1 MRIGAIGSYGFGN
14 FNNYRVSG
22 VYGNPG
28 SLQPVKKVGQE
39 NASGNTLAVLK
50 KEKGDNRQEENT
62 RPVQQQQSA
71 VRDYQNIMEQMR
83 TMTRF
88 SADTIPMASAI

>member
-1 MRIGAIGSYGFGN
+1 MRIGAIGSYGFS
-14 FNNYRVSG
+14 NYRISG

-28 SLQPVKKVGQE
+28 SLQPIKKIGQE

-50 KEKGDNRQEENT
+50 KEKEDNRQEEST